1 VSERTI
7 WVDADACP
15 RPVKEILRRAADRV
29 PIPVVFVANQA
40 QAVPASAHVRTVRV
54 AAGFDVA
61 DGYIVQHAVA
71 DDLVVTQD
79 IPLAAEVVAR
89 GITAIDPRG
98 DTHTTETIAERL
110 DVRNFMETLRSS
122 GVRTGGPPPFGT
134 RERQA
139 FANALDRWLARA
151 R

>member
-1 VSERTI
+1 MSERTI

-15 RPVKEILRRAADRV
+15 RPVAEILRRAADRV

-40 QAVPASAHVRTVRV
+40 QAVPASPHVRTVRV

-61 DGYIVQHAVA
+61 DGYIVRHAA
-71 DDLVVTQD
+71 APDLVVTQD
-79 IPLAAEVVAR
+79 IPLAAELVER

-98 DTHTTETIAERL
+98 DTHTPETIAERL
-110 DVRNFMETLRSS
+110 DMRNFMENLRSS
-122 GVRTGGPPPFGT
+122 GVRTGGPPPFGM

-139 FANALDRWLARA
+139 FANALDRWLARTG
-151 R
+151 